1 MLACILFTPYIGD
14 QPLHVL
20 CWDHS
25 GCRILDYKML
35 LHSFNHY
42 KENWYWYM
50 LLEHDMVNLH
60 LYNNSATSNLQT
72 SDRWRPQLKTDGVEY
87 AHHSNSKHQQNPLCW
102 IILLSLHSVFTLDA
116 PFFCCSLPCT
126 LHLPFTPFF
135 KGWICWQNRGQKSA
149 QLL

>member
-1 MLACILFTPYIGD
+1 MFFTAVFACILFTPYIEVSTSSCMT
-14 QPLHVL
+14 LRSFRVK
-20 CWDHS
+20 
-25 GCRILDYKML
+25 ILDYKML
-35 LHSFNHY
+35 QVIY

-102 IILLSLHSVFTLDA
+102 IILLSLHSVFALDV
-116 PFFCCSLPCT
+116 PFFSIARCLARSIFRLRHSSRAEDVDKT
-126 LHLPFTPFF
+126 S
-135 KGWICWQNRGQKSA
+135 R
-149 QLL
+149 